1 MRRTSPHGAVVRNE
15 RVPMSTCA
23 CQPQPRTPTPESTE
37 VTIGEEILDLL
48 PTHERRLA
56 NGLTVLIREDR
67 SAPVVAIVT
76 HVKAGYFNEPDP
88 VVGISHVL
96 EHMYFKGTER
106 FGVGEIA
113 RATKAVGGFL
123 NAGTIYDYTSYY
135 TVLPSSALE
144 RGLEIQSDALKHSE
158 IDPDELRKELE
169 VIVQEAKRKLD
180 NPRAVATESLFE
192 TLFEVHRMRRWRIGT
207 EEGLRR
213 LTREDVWRYYRD
225 LYRAPNIVLVVA
237 GDVEAEEAFRLV
249 ERYYG
254 DVPGGDVVKDLSPAE
269 PETLG
274 LRLRDMAGDIVQT
287 HLEWGWKTPG
297 TLDPDTP
304 LLDLLA
310 VVLGQ
315 GRASRLYRG
324 VREAGLVH
332 SIGAS
337 NYTPTEIGVFSV
349 SAELDPEATA
359 EAVVAVWAQIEALRR
374 ERVSAEELERA
385 RTILEARLLRNLETV
400 EGQANLLA
408 RWEAYGG
415 WRLLGNYARA
425 IAEAT
430 PNDLTRVARD
440 HLSLDRSALLVYRPA
455 SAEPLG
461 WSADELAARLAG
473 MPVAGPR
480 GAPATGSSA
489 VPPDSAA
496 SAAAESGVTV
506 SGAAAPAAPA
516 PAPVADGVEDG
527 VHFYTLAN
535 GVRVAV
541 KPRPTSPLVSMGIF
555 FRGGAARETAERAG
569 ITGLMARTSVKGTRN
584 RSARQI
590 AEATE
595 ALGGSISPAAGADLF
610 RWTLSLPARSFD
622 AGFSLL
628 ADVALRPTFPEE
640 ELERERRIALADLA
654 RLRDD
659 MYRYPMRLFLQGAF
673 GGHPYGFT
681 PADTESGIGGADREA
696 LLRWHQEQVLEGAP
710 WVVVVGGVDP
720 DEAARTVAA
729 EVEEVRSLPEPAP
742 PRRPAWPEGPRVE
755 AEHRDKA
762 QTALLL
768 GFPGPDRNHPDTFA
782 LDVLSNAVGG
792 LGGRIFEDLRSQ
804 RSLAYTVAAYPI
816 ARWLGGAFVAYIAT
830 APEREEEA
838 RRGLIEHFERL
849 ADEALSPDE
858 VERSKEYTIG
868 TWKIHGQTNS
878 AQLGDLA
885 AALLLGTGLAEL
897 REFEDRIRSVTPV
910 EIREAVRRYYD
921 PDRLVEGIVRGQSRE
936 VA

>member
-1 MRRTSPHGAVVRNE
+1 MV
-15 RVPMSTCA
+15 
-23 CQPQPRTPTPESTE
+23 
-37 VTIGEEILDLL
+37 IGKEIVDLL
-48 PTHERRLA
+48 SAHERRLA
-56 NGLTVLIREDR
+56 NGLTVLVREDH

-88 VVGISHVL
+88 LVGISHVL

-113 RATKAVGGFL
+113 RATKAAGGFL

-158 IDPDELRKELE
+158 IDPEELRKELE
-169 VIVQEAKRKLD
+169 VIVQEANRKLD
-180 NPRAVATESLFE
+180 NPRAVATERLYEAMFD
-192 TLFEVHRMRRWRIGT
+192 VHRIRRWRIGT

-213 LTREDVWRYYRD
+213 LTREDVRRYYRD
-225 LYRAPNIVLVVA
+225 LYRAPNIILVV

-254 DVPGGDVVKDLSPAE
+254 DVPGGDVVKELSPAE
-269 PETLG
+269 PDTRG
-274 LRLRDMAGDIVQT
+274 LRVRELAGDIAQA

-297 TLDPDTP
+297 VLDPDTP

-332 SIGAS
+332 SISAS
-337 NYTPTEIGVFSV
+337 NYTPTEIGVFTV
-349 SAELDPEATA
+349 SAELRPEVAG
-359 EAVVAVWAQIEALRR
+359 EAIGAVWREVDALRR
-374 ERVSAEELERA
+374 EEVSAEELERA
-385 RTILEARLLRNLETV
+385 RNILEARLLRNMETV

-415 WRLLGNYARA
+415 WRLLGGYVDA
-425 IAEAT
+425 IAAAT
-430 PNDLTRVARD
+430 PADLARVAREY
-440 HLSLDRSALLVYRPA
+440 LALDRSTVLFYRPA
-455 SAEPLG
+455 SSAPLG
-461 WSADELAARLAG
+461 WGPAELEARLRKADATATATAVPG
-473 MPVAGPR
+473 PRYPAPPAVPSAGP
-480 GAPATGSSA
+480 
-489 VPPDSAA
+489 
-496 SAAAESGVTV
+496 AAE
-506 SGAAAPAAPA
+506 
-516 PAPVADGVEDG
+516 GVEDG

-555 FRGGAARETAERAG
+555 LRGGVVEESPGRAG
-569 ITGLMARTSVKGTRN
+569 ITGLMMRTSIKGTR
-584 RSARQI
+584 RRTARQI
-590 AEATE
+590 AEETE
-595 ALGGSISPAAGADLF
+595 ALGGSISPVAGPDLF
-610 RWTLSLPARSFD
+610 QWTLSLPARSFA

-640 ELERERRIALADLA
+640 ELETERRVALADLD

-681 PADTESGIGGADREA
+681 LGDMEAGLRGVDREA
-696 LLRWHQEQVLEGAP
+696 LVRWHRELVLEGTP

-720 DEAARTVAA
+720 DAVARTVAD
-729 EVEEVRSLPEPAP
+729 EMEEVRCRPEQATPSRPGWPAS
-742 PRRPAWPEGPRVE
+742 PRVE
-755 AEHRDKA
+755 GVDRDKA

-768 GFPGPDRNHPDTFA
+768 GFPGPDRNDPDISA
-782 LDVLSNAVGG
+782 LDVLSNAIGG
-792 LGGRIFEDLRSQ
+792 LGGRLFEDLRSQ
-804 RSLAYTVAAYPI
+804 RSLAYTVAAYPV
-816 ARWLGGAFVAYIAT
+816 ARWLGGAFVGYIAT
-830 APEREEEA
+830 APEREDEA
-838 RRGLIEHFERL
+838 RRGMVEHFERL
-849 ADEALSPDE
+849 ADETLSPDE

-868 TWKIHGQTNS
+868 TWKIRGQTNS
-878 AQLGDLA
+878 AQLGDIA
-885 AALLLGTGLAEL
+885 GALLLGPGLVEL
-897 REFEDRIRSVTPV
+897 REFENRIRAVTPV
-910 EIREAVRRYYD
+910 QIREVVRRYYD
-921 PDRLVEGIVRGQSRE
+921 PNRLVEGIVRGKRNGQG
-936 VA
+936 